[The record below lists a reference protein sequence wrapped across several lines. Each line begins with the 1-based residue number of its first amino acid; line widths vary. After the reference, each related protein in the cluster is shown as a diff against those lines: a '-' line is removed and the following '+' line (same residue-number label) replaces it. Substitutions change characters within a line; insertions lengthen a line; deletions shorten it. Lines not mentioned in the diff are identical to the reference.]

1 MFRVSSSFK
10 ILALWAIFLGV
21 LLYLIYHLVEGRLGL
36 KAWSALSARS
46 FSLSRRVK
54 ILEAR
59 ERALK
64 IRAGLMKGHVDQDL
78 LEEQVVRHL
87 GYARPGDTIFLDQ
100 QIHD

>member
-10 ILALWAIFLGV
+10 ILTLWAVFLGV

-36 KAWSALSARS
+36 KAWSALSVRS
-46 FSLSRRVK
+46 SSLSQRITV
-54 ILEAR
+54 LEAK

-64 IRAGLMKGHVDQDL
+64 TRAGLMKGHLDQDL

-87 GYARPGDTIFLDQ
+87 GYVRPGDAIFLDRQ
-100 QIHD
+100 THE